1 MKATLFYNYHLI
13 GDVLLVN
20 IDSDLLPNHSLSKDD
35 VTLIYSDEN
44 LVGINIF
51 NFSKIVKF
59 KTEGRIILPPDT
71 LIDIIN
77 DKCASFNIEK
87 IDYIKESGF
96 KVGQIISLEEH
107 PESKHLHCL
116 KVNIGSE
123 VLDIVCG
130 ALNVKENMK
139 VVVATLGTTMM
150 DGSKIKKSELLGEE
164 SFGMCCSPKELGLKI
179 DYPAHHLL
187 EVDSNVPLGQD
198 FFSLE
203 WK

>member
-35 VTLIYSDEN
+35 VTLIYSDDH
-44 LVGINIF
+44 LGGINIF

-96 KVGQIISLEEH
+96 KVGQIVSLEEH

-116 KVNIGSE
+116 KVDIGSE

-139 VVVATLGTTMM
+139 VVVATIGTTMM